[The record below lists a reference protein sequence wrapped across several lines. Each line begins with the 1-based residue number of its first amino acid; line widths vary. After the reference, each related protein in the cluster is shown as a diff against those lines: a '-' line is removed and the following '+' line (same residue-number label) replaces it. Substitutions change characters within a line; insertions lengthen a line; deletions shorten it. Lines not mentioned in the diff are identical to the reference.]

1 MELKKRLGSK
11 VSFYRTSIDMTQE
24 KLAEELDLSVDM
36 VGKLERG
43 VAAPSFNTL
52 EKLCNVLDKDILE
65 LFGDSLQTEL
75 KTPRAKSL
83 REINGVLSGMKEKDL
98 EQALKLLKALT

>member
-1 MELKKRLGSK
+1 MDLKKRLGGK
-11 VSFYRTSIDMTQE
+11 VSFYRTSVGMTQE
-24 KLAEELDLSVDM
+24 RMAEELDLSVDM

-52 EKLCNVLDKDILE
+52 EKLCSVLDKDVLE

-83 REINGVLSGMKEKDL
+83 REINSVLSKMNEKDL
-98 EQALKLLKALT
+98 DQALKLLNALT